1 MNFTIT
7 ASSNSFN
14 YVKLLQEKCHNEW
27 KDMVTAQPDFQKLIC
42 SQNIPDEIPDRNTRT
57 KP

>member
-1 MNFTIT
+1 MNIT
-7 ASSNSFN
+7 VKASCNLFN
-14 YVKLLQEKCHNEW
+14 YAKLLQGNSRHNR
-27 KDMVTAQPDFQKLIC
+27 KDMVTTQPDLQKLIH

>member
-1 MNFTIT
+1 MNFTVT

-14 YVKLLQEKCHNEW
+14 YSKLFQERFDNQW
-27 KDMVTAQPDFQKLIC
+27 KDVVTTQPDFQKLIH
-42 SQNIPDEIPDRNTRT
+42 SQNRPDKIPYRNTRT